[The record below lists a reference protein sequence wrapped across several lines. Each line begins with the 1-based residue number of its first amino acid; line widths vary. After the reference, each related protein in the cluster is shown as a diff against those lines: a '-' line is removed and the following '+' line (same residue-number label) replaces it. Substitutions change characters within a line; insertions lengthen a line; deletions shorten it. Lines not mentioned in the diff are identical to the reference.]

1 MKAPRTSHRRRAALA
16 QGKRATLK
24 DVAQRAGVGLITAS
38 RVLREPGKVSP
49 ALKER
54 ILAAIDDLGYVAN
67 QVASGLASGAS
78 RVVPVLI
85 PTLAHSVY
93 VPFLNGVH
101 AELDRHHYEVLLGIT
116 EYHPQTEA
124 QLIETFLGWFPAGLL
139 IAGVD
144 HLPVMRRRL
153 ARAVELGV
161 PVVEFMELTEDPL
174 DFNVGFSHRAVG
186 AAVAEYFAR
195 QGYRHIAYAGAQAAL
210 DHRSARRVDGFR
222 ATLAAHG
229 LPAHYE
235 LRSEDSFSMALGGRL
250 LAKLLENFPQIEAVF
265 FANDD
270 LAAGAVL
277 EARRRGISLPER
289 LAVMGFNDLEIASAM
304 VPSISTV
311 NVDQAGMGRIAAQL
325 LVDKLAGKSLTV
337 KSVDTGFRIIERE
350 TTFPGYP
357 AHERSIA
364 VRQFASLARD
374 MRR

>member
-1 MKAPRTSHRRRAALA
+1 
-16 QGKRATLK
+16 
-24 DVAQRAGVGLITAS
+24 
-38 RVLREPGKVSP
+38 VLREPGKVSP

-101 AELDRHHYEVLLGIT
+101 TELDRHHYEVLLGTT

-144 HLPVMRRRL
+144 HLPITRRRL

-195 QGYRHIAYAGAQAAL
+195 QGYHHIAYAGAQAAL

-222 ATLAAHG
+222 AALAAHG
-229 LPAHYE
+229 LPSHYE

-350 TTFPGYP
+350 TTFPGYR

-364 VRQFASLARD
+364 VRQFVSLARD
-374 MRR
+374 TRR